1 VSQVAKRRPRTWV
14 LWVLRAELALTI
26 LIGSIWLGPAHG
38 TFWWL
43 ILGLPQLSSALLA
56 VLICWAPDSRP
67 EGLGIHV
74 GLFVSFGTMLAII
87 FLKWPLL
94 VIGVLAIVAMCV
106 RPRGKLVIL
115 ESPPTAGGPRL

>member
-1 VSQVAKRRPRTWV
+1 MSQVAKRRPRTWV

-26 LIGSIWLGPAHG
+26 LIAAIWLGPSTG
-38 TFWWL
+38 TSWWP
-43 ILGLPQLSSALLA
+43 IFGLPQLSSALLA

-74 GLFVSFGTMLAII
+74 GLVLMFGTMIAII
-87 FLKWPLL
+87 LLEWPLL
-94 VIGVLAIVAMCV
+94 AIGVLAVVALYV
-106 RPRGKLVIL
+106 RPRGKLFPL